1 MAIKKLS
8 QMQPGEAGIV
18 VKVNGSGNVKFRLID
33 MGVVKGSK
41 LQVVKFAPLGD
52 PIEIK
57 IKGFSLSLRKNESE
71 MIDVEVEGE

>member
-8 QMQPGEAGIV
+8 QMQPGEAGVV

>member
-8 QMQPGEAGIV
+8 QMQPGEVGVV

>member
-8 QMQPGEAGIV
+8 QMQPGEAGVV
-18 VKVNGSGNVKFRLID
+18 VKINGSGNVKFRLID